1 MQDRGIVK
9 STDIISG
16 WSWKKNGINTGVEE
30 TPGERYIVC
39 VSALF
44 ICMIADMHG
53 VEYVHKG
60 VRT

>member
-1 MQDRGIVK
+1 MQVRGIVK

-16 WSWKKNGINTGVEE
+16 WSWKKNGINTGAEE
-30 TPGERYIVC
+30 TPGEYYIVC